1 MFVYLLLLVFIEY
14 SVCVDV
20 NTTSGVVRGLTVNA
34 LNTSV
39 DQFLN
44 IPYAEPPV
52 DGLRFQKPLPVRH
65 VPDPYDATQWPKA
78 CIHQK
83 LHQNYLNQEMSE
95 DCLYLNIW
103 SPSEPKPTGALK

>member
-52 DGLRFQKPLPVRH
+52 GSLRFAKPVPLIEPIKVR
-65 VPDPYDATQWPKA
+65 K
-78 CIHQK
+78 
-83 LHQNYLNQEMSE
+83 
-95 DCLYLNIW
+95 
-103 SPSEPKPTGALK
+103 

>member
-52 DGLRFQKPLPVRH
+52 GSLRFAKPVPFKEPIKVRN
-65 VPDPYDATQWPKA
+65 
-78 CIHQK
+78 
-83 LHQNYLNQEMSE
+83 NY
-95 DCLYLNIW
+95 
-103 SPSEPKPTGALK
+103 